1 MIGAI
6 IAGISAAAGI
16 GMQLY
21 GASESKEASRKAA
34 AQQKRDAKKYK
45 QKVEK
50 KIIPLLKEQGKMERQ
65 ASKASEEAEKLRKQQ
80 MELDALR
87 TRRNIMR
94 DAARTRAM
102 SLAVANA
109 QGAKD
114 GSGFFGALA
123 QVTGEEARQ
132 KLGLAQNLEIG
143 RGIFSFNLASS
154 TALRQAAKL
163 RTKENI
169 QRSKLGTALNESEA
183 RTNAT
188 LASSQGSSYA
198 ALGSSLVSAS
208 GAISRIGE
216 SALFGSSAN
225 YDPSWGNT
233 SVTYGG

>member
-6 IAGISAAAGI
+6 IMGITAAAGI

-21 GASESKEASRKAA
+21 GASESKKTSQKA
-34 AQQKRDAKKYK
+34 AQQSRTAAKQQRQQVK
-45 QKVEK
+45 K
-50 KIIPLLKEQGKMERQ
+50 KIIPLLKEQRDLEDT

-80 MELDALR
+80 MELDAMR

-123 QVTGEEARQ
+123 QITGEEARL
-132 KLGLAQNLEIG
+132 KLGLGQNLEIG
-143 RGIFSFNLASS
+143 RGIFSFNMAAS
-154 TALRQAAKL
+154 TALRKAAKL

-169 QRSKLGTALNESEA
+169 QRTKLGMEVERSQAA
-183 RTNAT
+183 TNAT
-188 LASSQGSSYA
+188 LASDKGSGYSA
-198 ALGSSLVSAS
+198 IGTSLVSAS
-208 GAISRIGE
+208 GAMSRIGE
-216 SALFGSSAN
+216 SALFGSSSN
-225 YDPSWGNT
+225 YDPNWGNT